1 MSLEKAID
9 DLRKE
14 IVILNQNLTILGE
27 AKPSPYDDLPSDTE
41 PAEEKPKPKPK
52 PKAKK
57 APPMTEAEAVEQ
69 EIEEQAKDDEG
80 LTLLVVQQRL
90 TELSKKDRAAAKG
103 LVEDFTPAGGP
114 AKLSAVPEKD
124 FQALI
129 DAVDEA
135 LEG

>member
-14 IVILNQNLTILGE
+14 IVILNQNLTVLGE
-27 AKPSPYDDLPSDTE
+27 AKPSPYDDIPSDTE
-41 PAEEKPKPKPK
+41 PAEEKPKSKPK

-57 APPMTEAEAVEQ
+57 EEPKPEPEEAPAA
-69 EIEEQAKDDEG
+69 DEG
-80 LTLLVVQQRL
+80 PTLLVVQQKL
-90 TELSKKDRAAAKG
+90 TELSKKDRAAAKA

-135 LEG
+135 LQ